1 MYQII
6 VLKLNFGLPFE
17 TLSRVKEEACKGGPF
32 GVFCTP
38 PTASRTAHPTSS
50 LSTAEDSVFSSMEAL
65 ALHQSGP
72 YLL

>member
-1 MYQII
+1 MYQIM
-6 VLKLNFGLPFE
+6 VLRLNFGLAFV
-17 TLSRVKEEACKGGPF
+17 TFSRVRKGACKGGPF

-38 PTASRTAHPTSS
+38 PSASRTAKPASS
-50 LSTAEDSVFSSMEAL
+50 LSTVENSVFSSMEAL